1 MSNSNSTKQE
11 ILGGLLLFVAA
22 ISAII
27 INNSSF
33 SSYYSI
39 LESMHASIGIGDFRI
54 NKNLLH
60 WINDGLMA
68 IYFLYIGLEIKREI
82 SSGIL
87 SKPSNLINPAI
98 VAMIG
103 LAIPSLTYF
112 LININHTNLLSGWAI
127 PSATDIAF
135 SLGILALL
143 GSKISP
149 KLKLL
154 VVTIAIFDDIAAII
168 IIAVFYTADLSILS
182 LSLSLFFI
190 LLMIICNIFF
200 NVKRTSI
207 YLVLGFFAWA
217 CTIKSGVHGTLA
229 GVATALCIPF
239 HSNTEEKSPVKLLE
253 DALTP
258 WIIYFILPL
267 FAFANAGI
275 NFSSFHISMLLE
287 PVTIGIILGLFIGK
301 QIGIFFS
308 LLILRKIS
316 IFDMAKELSLLQLYG
331 IGLICGVGFTM
342 SLFIGTLAFDDNY
355 TLNLVKLGVLVGSI
369 LSGTIGYIILR
380 IASNKSN

>member
-1 MSNSNSTKQE
+1 MSNSSSNKQE
-11 ILGGLLLFVAA
+11 IIGGSLLFIAA
-22 ISAII
+22 ILAMIV
-27 INNSSF
+27 NNSSF
-33 SSYYSI
+33 ADYYNI
-39 LESMHASIGIGDFRI
+39 LESVHASIGINELKID
-54 NKNLLH
+54 KNLLQ

-98 VAMIG
+98 IAMTG
-103 LAIPSLTYF
+103 LVIPSLIYF
-112 LININHTNLLSGWAI
+112 LININHSDLLSGWAI

-135 SLGILALL
+135 TLGILALL

-168 IIAVFYTADLSILS
+168 IIAVFYTSDLSILS
-182 LSLSLFFI
+182 LALGLFFI
-190 LLMIICNIFF
+190 FIMIICNLFLNI
-200 NVKRTSI
+200 KRTSI

-239 HSNTEEKSPVKLLE
+239 NNDEGKSPIKLLE
-253 DALTP
+253 DGLEP
-258 WIIYFILPL
+258 WIIYFILPI

-275 NFSSFHISMLLE
+275 NFSNFNLSMLLE

-301 QIGIFFS
+301 QIGIFS
-308 LLILRKIS
+308 SIYILRKTSLFNIV
-316 IFDMAKELSLLQLYG
+316 KEFSLLQLYG

-355 TLNLVKLGVLVGSI
+355 TLNLVKLGVLIGSI
-369 LSGTIGYIILR
+369 LSGTIGYIVLR